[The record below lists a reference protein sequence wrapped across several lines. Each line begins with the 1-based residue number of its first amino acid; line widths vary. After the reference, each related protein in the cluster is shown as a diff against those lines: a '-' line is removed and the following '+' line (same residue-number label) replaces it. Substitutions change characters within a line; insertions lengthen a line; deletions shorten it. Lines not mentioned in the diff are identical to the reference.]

1 MEVIA
6 VIRDHL
12 QENENVK
19 PNTAFLEELRSKL
32 PNFFENGD
40 FNFNAFKDAL
50 KENNVKEF
58 SDGYQLS
65 FIGKD
70 YARKQAGNA
79 PTSVIVPDNE
89 HNQKEENKNSKNL
102 FFTGDNLEV
111 LRHLRNNYS
120 NKVDVIYIDPP
131 YNTGNDDFVYPDK
144 FEYSDKQLEEVFG
157 MTKDDVSKLD
167 ALKGSR
173 SHSAWLTF
181 MYPRLWLAKQ
191 LLTDDGVI
199 FISIDDN
206 EQANLKLLMD
216 EIYGETN
223 FLGEFS
229 VENNPKGRKN
239 SKYIAVSSEYVISY
253 SKNFKLSYFNENI
266 PKKKADM
273 KLDENGRYVHN
284 SGKRVLVGEN
294 TFNNEVLDIK
304 SSKNYSVYYEANT
317 NKLEII
323 QEKSLDDK
331 DQQLIKAGYKRYV
344 SSNNGKLMEN
354 TYSKEKFSS
363 LYQNKE
369 LEFSKNKIYEKNF
382 KDTKRIKSQIHN
394 EDYEAIIKGK
404 LDKYKLN
411 VTTTNAKQYLKK
423 LFDVNYDIFSNPKNV
438 QLIKLLLTL
447 IEKDDTLVLDFF
459 AGSATTAD
467 AVMQLNAEDGGNRK
481 FIMVQLPE
489 KTYVEKNKKKIP
501 TKGGKAAF
509 EAGYESIDE
518 ISRERIKRAAKK
530 IKDENPDLSEDFDG
544 GFKHYRVVSPEKET
558 LDKIYDFDPE
568 NYELVSDMVESFSSS
583 ALGVSGNASGEDT
596 ILTTWLAEDGYDFNT
611 HNLVEYDF
619 AGYKTFGIKDTRLYL
634 IDNNWHSEQT
644 KELLNQLG
652 TNKVKFQSVVVYG
665 YSFNVMDMKE
675 LDRGLLQLNSKVEL
689 IKRY

>member
-19 PNTAFLEELRSKL
+19 PNTAFIEELRS
-32 PNFFENGD
+32 NFSEFFNKNGD
-40 FNFNAFKDAL
+40 FNLDEFKNAL
-50 KENNVKEF
+50 KENNIKEF
-58 SDGYQLS
+58 SDGYQLN

-120 NKVDVIYIDPP
+120 NKIDVIYIDPP

-167 ALKGSR
+167 ALKGSK

-206 EQANLKLLMD
+206 EQANLQVLMGD
-216 EIYGETN
+216 IFGESN
-223 FLGEFS
+223 FIADQIW
-229 VENNPKGRKN
+229 K
-239 SKYIAVSSEYVISY
+239 SKSGGANDSSLIAVDHEYILVYAKKY
-253 SKNFKLSYFNENI
+253 SKLRLNGDS
-266 PKKKADM
+266 KAKVSTIYNM
-273 KLDENGRYVHN
+273 KDDKGNYALERLDKQNLGY
-284 SGKRVLVGEN
+284 K
-294 TFNNEVLDIK
+294 
-304 SSKNYSVYYEANT
+304 
-317 NKLEII
+317 
-323 QEKSLDDK
+323 KSLDFPIYDPEGREYTVIHKDK
-331 DQQLIKAGYKRYV
+331 ENKKARWRWGKKTVKERYDELV
-344 SSNNGKLMEN
+344 F
-354 TYSKEKFSS
+354 KFP
-363 LYQNKE
+363 YVYT
-369 LEFSKNKIYEKNF
+369 KNYEK
-382 KDTKRIKSQIHN
+382 KDGVKPRSILY
-394 EDYEAIIKGK
+394 EDRFGRTRTGGK
-404 LDKYKLN
+404 DLDNINLKFFGYPKPLKLIN
-411 VTTTNAKQYLKK
+411 YLLSISTTRDAT
-423 LFDVNYDIFSNPKNV
+423 
-438 QLIKLLLTL
+438 
-447 IEKDDTLVLDFF
+447 VLDFF
-459 AGSATTAD
+459 AGSSTTAD

-489 KTYVEKNKKKIP
+489 KTYELDKNGNKKP

-509 EAGYESIDE
+509 DAGYMSIDE

-530 IKDENPDLSEDFDG
+530 IKDENPDLNEDFDG

-568 NYELVSDMVESFSSS
+568 RYELVSDMVDSFSSS
-583 ALGVSGNASGEDT
+583 GLGVPGNASGEDT

-611 HNLVEYDF
+611 DDLVEYDF
-619 AGYKTFGIKDTRLYL
+619 AGYKAFGIKDTRLYL
-634 IDNNWHSEQT
+634 IDGNLHSEQT

-652 TNKVKFQSVVVYG
+652 TNKVKFQSIVVYG
-665 YSFNVMDMKE
+665 YSFNVIDMKE
-675 LDRGLLQLNSKVEL
+675 LERGLSQLNSKVNL

>member
-12 QENENVK
+12 QSNENVK
-19 PNTAFLEELRSKL
+19 PNTAFLEELKNKM
-32 PNFFENGD
+32 PEFFNDEGFDIEKFQN
-40 FNFNAFKDAL
+40 AL
-50 KENNVKEF
+50 KENDVNEF
-58 SDGYQLS
+58 SEGYQLN

-70 YARKQAGNA
+70 YARKQAGDA

-120 NKVDVIYIDPP
+120 NKIDVIYIDPP

-157 MTKDDVSKLD
+157 MSDKDVSKLN
-167 ALKGSR
+167 ALKGSK

-206 EQANLKLLMD
+206 EQADLKLLMD
-216 EIYGETN
+216 DIFG
-223 FLGEFS
+223 
-229 VENNPKGRKN
+229 ENNL
-239 SKYIAVSSEYVISY
+239 ISQ
-253 SKNFKLSYFNENI
+253 LI
-266 PKKKADM
+266 
-273 KLDENGRYVHN
+273 RRTIN
-284 SGKRVLVGEN
+284 SGKQDSKKISTYHEYLLVYSTNKNKVNIHKKLKSEEERKKLYPLVDKHVKSRGRYYISQLNKGSLQYSDTLNYPILSPDGTEIWPGKGFDDKTKIFRWSKEKVQWGIEN
-294 TFNNEVLDIK
+294 DFIIFKKVNQKWKVYAKSYEFRDNNNNEVIPSNPHTSLDFDNK
-304 SSKNYSVYYEANT
+304 KYSNFNAT
-317 NKLEII
+317 PTLNKLMDGKYFNFPKPVIFVKEII
-323 QEKSLDDK
+323 QMISSSKS
-331 DQQLIKAGYKRYV
+331 I
-344 SSNNGKLMEN
+344 
-354 TYSKEKFSS
+354 
-363 LYQNKE
+363 
-369 LEFSKNKIYEKNF
+369 
-382 KDTKRIKSQIHN
+382 
-394 EDYEAIIKGK
+394 
-404 LDKYKLN
+404 
-411 VTTTNAKQYLKK
+411 
-423 LFDVNYDIFSNPKNV
+423 
-438 QLIKLLLTL
+438 
-447 IEKDDTLVLDFF
+447 VLDFF
-459 AGSATTAD
+459 AGSSTTAD

-489 KTYVEKNKKKIP
+489 KTYEVGKNGNKKP

-509 EAGYESIDE
+509 DAGYMSIDE

-530 IKDENPDLSEDFDG
+530 IKDENPNLNENFDG
-544 GFKHYRVVSPEKET
+544 GFKHYRVVSPQKET

-568 NYELVSDMVESFSSS
+568 RYELVSDMIDSFSSS
-583 ALGVSGNASGEDT
+583 ALGVPGNASGEDT

-611 HNLVEYDF
+611 DDLVEYNF
-619 AGYKTFGIKDTRLYL
+619 AGYKAYGIKDTRLYL
-634 IDNNWHSEQT
+634 IDGNLHSEQI

-652 TNKVKFQSVVVYG
+652 TNKMKFQSIVVYG

-675 LDRGLLQLNSKVEL
+675 LERGLSQLNSKVNL